1 MADSINLMLDEIID
15 DIKLL
20 IETVVSLCINT
31 KMNSEDELDIAQRLR
46 RKYFGDKRG

>member
-1 MADSINLMLDEIID
+1 MADSISIMLDEIVG

-31 KMNSEDELDIAQRLR
+31 RMNAEDELNIAQRLR
-46 RKYFGDKRG
+46 RKYFGDK